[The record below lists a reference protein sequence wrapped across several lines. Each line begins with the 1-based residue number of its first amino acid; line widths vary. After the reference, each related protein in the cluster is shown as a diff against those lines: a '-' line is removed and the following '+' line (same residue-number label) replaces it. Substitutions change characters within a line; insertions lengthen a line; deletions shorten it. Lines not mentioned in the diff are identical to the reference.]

1 MSVLTKIQ
9 LMMVLAAGVANAANA
24 ANAALTSPG
33 SEPSVAYRNE
43 TTKRFEAPSE
53 TTVREM
59 AARAGAEA
67 PAALAVDEL
76 AALGLREEAV
86 AVRAGGVKLRLRGG
100 LRSALLA
107 EEREARIVLTCEGA
121 PAAATDSPEPAS
133 GDGGETA
140 EVRP

>member
-1 MSVLTKIQ
+1 MWAAILSVG
-9 LMMVLAAGVANAANA
+9 VVGGAAASAGG
-24 ANAALTSPG
+24 PG
-33 SEPSVAYRNE
+33 SEPSVAFRNE
-43 TTKRFEAPSE
+43 ATKRFEAPSAA
-53 TTVREM
+53 VVKEM
-59 AARAGAEA
+59 AALAQAET
-67 PAALAVDEL
+67 PAAVAVEEL

>member
-1 MSVLTKIQ
+1 MRNLTNLL
-9 LMMVLAAGVANAANA
+9 LMTVLAAGAANA
-24 ANAALTSPG
+24 AGAVPAGPC

-43 TTKRFEAPSE
+43 ATKRFEAPSP
-53 TTVREM
+53 TTVMEM
-59 AARAGAEA
+59 AARAEAEA
-67 PAALAVDEL
+67 SAAMGVDEL

-107 EEREARIVLTCEGA
+107 DERDGRVVLSCEEA
-121 PAAATDSPEPAS
+121 PAKRELAVATSAE
-133 GDGGETA
+133 GG

>member
-1 MSVLTKIQ
+1 MLTSCF
-9 LMMVLAAGVANAANA
+9 LVAVFSAGAAGAETAAPA
-24 ANAALTSPG
+24 GSG
-33 SEPSVAYRNE
+33 SEASVAYRNE